1 MAFSAH
7 KDSEQV
13 REFECDETTLDYQ
26 AQQLATWIR
35 QSKHFV
41 AFTGAGISTSAGIPD
56 FRGPQGVWTLRA
68 RGEFPKSRQSTLTAV
83 PTKGHM
89 ALVGLEK
96 TGLLKFL
103 ISQNTDGLHRR
114 SGFPPEK
121 LAELH
126 GNSNL
131 EQCRKCGREFLRDF
145 SARSRSNDVHDHRT
159 TRKCPVC
166 NVHLYDTIINFSES
180 LPEKPLQNGFI
191 NARKADL
198 CLVLGSSLTVSPANQ
213 MPQDTAAYGGKLVIC
228 NMQKTPLDSIASLR
242 VFAKADDLMTKVMEH
257 LKLEIPEWVL
267 KRWVKVKLSDDN
279 KTLIIAGVEP
289 DGIPASI
296 LHSVELINTGDLA
309 KTEPF
314 LFKGPFE
321 FKSKEDRSFRLR
333 LHFMGNYNEPA
344 REIEVKFSEGEKKE
358 KTYRFELCLSHPAW
372 EVFEEKTTV

>member
-7 KDSEQV
+7 KDPEQV
-13 REFECDETTLDYQ
+13 REFECDETTLNRQ
-26 AQQLATWIR
+26 AEQLAVWIR

-145 SARSRSNDVHDHRT
+145 SAR
-159 TRKCPVC
+159 
-166 NVHLYDTIINFSES
+166 YD
-180 LPEKPLQNGFI
+180 L
-191 NARKADL
+191 
-198 CLVLGSSLTVSPANQ
+198 
-213 MPQDTAAYGGKLVIC
+213 
-228 NMQKTPLDSIASLR
+228 
-242 VFAKADDLMTKVMEH
+242 
-257 LKLEIPEWVL
+257 
-267 KRWVKVKLSDDN
+267 
-279 KTLIIAGVEP
+279 
-289 DGIPASI
+289 
-296 LHSVELINTGDLA
+296 
-309 KTEPF
+309 
-314 LFKGPFE
+314 LF
-321 FKSKEDRSFRLR
+321 
-333 LHFMGNYNEPA
+333 
-344 REIEVKFSEGEKKE
+344 
-358 KTYRFELCLSHPAW
+358 
-372 EVFEEKTTV
+372 